1 MSSKWKERLFKDLNV
16 DKLIESLEPKTED
29 EKIEQE
35 CIIAEAI
42 TEYLENISVYNEIQ
56 NLAEMFINTANKLN
70 FDDKKEKYISS
81 LCTLLARIFDRLENE
96 LGYDETVKI
105 MLSAFKL
112 TLEASVLPDDVLK
125 ALKRKFVEYIEK
137 IDFT

>member
-16 DKLIESLEPKTED
+16 NKLIESLEPKTED

-56 NLAEMFINTANKLN
+56 NLAEMFINIANKLN
-70 FDDKKEKYISS
+70 YNDKKN
-81 LCTLLARIFDRLENE
+81 T
-96 LGYDETVKI
+96 
-105 MLSAFKL
+105 
-112 TLEASVLPDDVLK
+112 
-125 ALKRKFVEYIEK
+125 
-137 IDFT
+137 